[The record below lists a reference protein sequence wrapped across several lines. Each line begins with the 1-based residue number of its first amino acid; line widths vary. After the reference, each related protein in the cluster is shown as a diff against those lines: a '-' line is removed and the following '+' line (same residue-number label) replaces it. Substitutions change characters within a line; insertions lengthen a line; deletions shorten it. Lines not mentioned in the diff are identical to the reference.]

1 MPARCIL
8 VSGLLGLAACT
19 APAGGD
25 RWERPAD
32 RTLPT
37 ASESI
42 YCRDE
47 ARRQAAVR
55 YPDQPPREQRGL
67 PRLEDQRRFP
77 AEIQFYDQCMRRAG
91 FVRVPAPAGS

>member
-1 MPARCIL
+1 MPARRIL
-8 VSGLLGLAACT
+8 VSALLGLAGCSAT
-19 APAGGD
+19 PTGD

-32 RTLPT
+32 HTLPA
-37 ASESI
+37 ASESL

-55 YPDQPPREQRGL
+55 YPDQPPREERGI

-91 FVRVPAPAGS
+91 FVRVTAPAAG